1 MAVGATADGDAARG
15 RPLLERKLW
24 IPQMSWGGAMAFAA
38 AFRSLAIDAQICPD
52 GDAETL
58 ELGSSHTSGEECLPA
73 RVTLGGFL
81 KAMRMPG
88 FIPGETALFMPTAD
102 GPCRFGQ
109 YAPYIRKV
117 LRDLGLG
124 DVLVFSPSSRDGYR
138 EIGAHAQALMRNAF
152 RGLVCADLLRKMLH
166 RVRPY
171 EVHRGDAD
179 EVHAR
184 AIRTVAGV
192 LECRGIALGTRLRQL
207 EDALRVAR
215 DEFRRLSVRFTE
227 RPLIGVVGEI
237 ACRLTPFMNDD
248 VIRNIEERGGECTL
262 AHIVEWVSYTNC
274 EHQTRLRQQG
284 RRFSKA
290 MLAAK
295 VASYIQ
301 HRDEHRLSRIFAS
314 ELRGY
319 EEPSVETVLRYA
331 EPYLPSAGSLGEMTL
346 SVGKSVFHYRQ
357 GCDGV
362 VDIAPFSCM
371 NGIVTEAVYPRVS
384 ADCDDMPIRNLFFDG
399 TGTSLGHTL
408 DVFMELTRSYQAR
421 KKVER
426 AHARGQIEFAASAA
440 RNARS
445 AS

>member
-1 MAVGATADGDAARG
+1 MAPGTAGGDGAGRV

-38 AFRSLAIDAQICPD
+38 AFRSLGIDAEICPD
-52 GDAETL
+52 GDAGTL

-73 RVTLGGFL
+73 RVTLGAFL
-81 KAMRMPG
+81 KIAGTPG
-88 FIPGETALFMPTAD
+88 FVPGEAAFFMPTAD

-117 LRDLGLG
+117 LGDIDLG

-138 EIGAHAQALMRNAF
+138 DIGAQAHALMRNAF

-171 EVHRGDAD
+171 ELHRGDTD

-184 AIRTVAGV
+184 AIRAVAGV
-192 LECRGIALGTRLRQL
+192 LERRGVPLERRLRQL
-207 EDALRVAR
+207 EETLRSAR
-215 DEFRRLSVRFTE
+215 DDFRRLSVRYRE

-248 VIRNIEERGGECTL
+248 VIRRIEERGGECTL
-262 AHIVEWVSYTNC
+262 AHIVEWVSYTNS
-274 EHQTRLRQQG
+274 EHQKRLRQQG
-284 RRFSKA
+284 RALSKA

-295 VASYIQ
+295 VASWIQ
-301 HRDEHRLSRIFAS
+301 HRDEDRLSTVFAS
-314 ELRGY
+314 DLRGY
-319 EEPSVETVLRYA
+319 EEPPVRTVLGYA
-331 EPYLPSAGSLGEMTL
+331 EPYLPAAGSLGEMTL
-346 SVGKSVFHYRQ
+346 SVGKSVFHYHQ

-371 NGIVTEAVYPRVS
+371 NGIVTEAIYPRVS

-399 TGTSLGHTL
+399 TGTSLGHAL
-408 DVFMELTRSYQAR
+408 DVFMELARSYQAR

-426 AHARGQIEFAASAA
+426 PRPVGHRDPEEG
-440 RNARS
+440 
-445 AS
+445 

>member
-1 MAVGATADGDAARG
+1 
-15 RPLLERKLW
+15 LLERKLW

-38 AFRSLAIDAQICPD
+38 AFRSLSIDAEICPD
-52 GDAETL
+52 GDAHTL

-73 RVTLGGFL
+73 RVTLGGFM
-81 KAMRMPG
+81 KVVRIPG
-88 FIPGETALFMPTAD
+88 FVPGETALFMPTAD

-124 DVLVFSPSSRDGYR
+124 EVLVFSPSSRDGYR
-138 EIGAHAQALMRNAF
+138 DIGAQAHALMRNAF

-184 AIRTVAGV
+184 AIHAVAGV
-192 LECRGIALGTRLRQL
+192 LERRGVGLAMRLRQL
-207 EDALRVAR
+207 EEALRVAR
-215 DEFRRLSVRFTE
+215 DEFRRLSVRYTH

-248 VIRNIEERGGECTL
+248 MIRSIEERGGECTL
-262 AHIVEWVSYTNC
+262 AHIVEWVSYTNA
-274 EHQTRLRQQG
+274 EHQKRLRQQG
-284 RRFSKA
+284 RAFSKA

-301 HRDEHRLSRIFAS
+301 HRDEHRLSKVFAS

-319 EEPSVETVLRYA
+319 EEPSVRTVLRYA
-331 EPYLPSAGSLGEMTL
+331 EPYLPAAGSLGEMTL
-346 SVGKSVFHYRQ
+346 SVGKSVFHYHQ

-362 VDIAPFSCM
+362 VDIAPFGCM

-384 ADCDDMPIRNLFFDG
+384 ADCDDMPIRNFFFDG
-399 TGTSLGHTL
+399 TGTSLGHAL
-408 DVFMELTRSYQAR
+408 DVFMELARSYQAR
-421 KKVER
+421 KKIER
-426 AHARGQIEFAASAA
+426 VHPAGSPGPAVATAPSPTGTPP
-440 RNARS
+440 
-445 AS
+445 

>member
-1 MAVGATADGDAARG
+1 MAVDAAPGDSGGRG
-15 RPLLERKLW
+15 RPLPERKLW

-38 AFRSLAIDAQICPD
+38 AFRSLSIDAEICPD
-52 GDAETL
+52 GDAHTL
-58 ELGSSHTSGEECLPA
+58 ELGSSYTSGEECLPA

-81 KAMRMPG
+81 KVVRMPG
-88 FIPGETALFMPTAD
+88 FAPGETAFFMPTAD

-124 DVLVFSPSSRDGYR
+124 EVLVFSPSSRDGYR
-138 EIGAHAQALMRNAF
+138 DIGAQAHALMRNAF

-171 EVHRGDAD
+171 EAHRGDAD

-184 AIRTVAGV
+184 AIHAVAGV
-192 LECRGIALGTRLRQL
+192 LERRGVALEMRLRLL
-207 EDALRVAR
+207 EEALRVAR
-215 DEFRRLSVRFTE
+215 DEFRGLSVRHTE

-262 AHIVEWVSYTNC
+262 AHIVEWVSYTNA
-274 EHQTRLRQQG
+274 EHQKRLRQQG
-284 RRFSKA
+284 RTLSKA
-290 MLAAK
+290 MLAATI
-295 VASYIQ
+295 SSFIQ

-314 ELRGY
+314 DFLGY
-319 EEPSVETVLRYA
+319 EEPSTRTVLRYA
-331 EPYLPSAGSLGEMTL
+331 EPYLPAAGSLGEMTL
-346 SVGKSVFHYRQ
+346 SVGKSVYHYHQ

-362 VDIAPFSCM
+362 VDIAPFGCM

-384 ADCDDMPIRNLFFDG
+384 ADCDDMPIRNFFFDG
-399 TGTSLGHTL
+399 TGTSLGHAL

-421 KKVER
+421 KKVKR
-426 AHARGQIEFAASAA
+426 ANPSELRTAASAPEG
-440 RNARS
+440 
-445 AS
+445 

>member
-1 MAVGATADGDAARG
+1 MAVGAAPGDGGGRV

-38 AFRSLAIDAQICPD
+38 AFRSLSIDAEICPD
-52 GDAETL
+52 GDAHTL

-73 RVTLGGFL
+73 RVTLGGFM
-81 KAMRMPG
+81 KVVRIPG
-88 FIPGETALFMPTAD
+88 FVLGETALFMPTAD

-124 DVLVFSPSSRDGYR
+124 EVLVFSPSSRDGYR
-138 EIGAHAQALMRNAF
+138 DIGAQAHALMRNAF

-184 AIRTVAGV
+184 AIHAVAGV
-192 LECRGIALGTRLRQL
+192 LERRGVGLAMRLRQL
-207 EDALRVAR
+207 EEALRVAR
-215 DEFRRLSVRFTE
+215 DEFRRLSVRYTH

-248 VIRNIEERGGECTL
+248 MIRSIEERGGECTL
-262 AHIVEWVSYTNC
+262 AHIVEWVSYTNA
-274 EHQTRLRQQG
+274 EHQKRLRQQG
-284 RRFSKA
+284 RAFSKA

-301 HRDEHRLSRIFAS
+301 HRDEHRLSKVFAS

-319 EEPSVETVLRYA
+319 EEPSVRTVLRYA
-331 EPYLPSAGSLGEMTL
+331 EPYLPAAGSLGEMTL
-346 SVGKSVFHYRQ
+346 SVGKSVFHYHQ

-362 VDIAPFSCM
+362 VDISPFSCM
-371 NGIVTEAVYPRVS
+371 NGIVTEAIYPRVA
-384 ADCDDMPIRNLFFDG
+384 ADYDDIPIRNFFFDS
-399 TGTSLGHTL
+399 TQTDLER
-408 DVFMELTRSYQAR
+408 DVGIFIELARTYKAR
-421 KKVER
+421 KKV
-426 AHARGQIEFAASAA
+426 
-440 RNARS
+440 ARS
-445 AS
+445 YSPNFPVET

>member
-1 MAVGATADGDAARG
+1 MEVGATADAGAARG

-38 AFRSLAIDAQICPD
+38 AFRSLAIDAEICPD

-73 RVTLGGFL
+73 RVTLGAFL
-81 KAMRMPG
+81 KIARTPG
-88 FIPGETALFMPTAD
+88 FVPGEAAFFMPTAD

-117 LRDLGLG
+117 LRDFGLG

-138 EIGAHAQALMRNAF
+138 DIGAQAHALMRNAF

-179 EVHAR
+179 EVHAQ
-184 AIRTVAGV
+184 AIRAVAGV
-192 LECRGIALGTRLRQL
+192 LERRGVPRPRRLRQL
-207 EDALRVAR
+207 EEALRAAR
-215 DEFRRLSVRFTE
+215 DEFRRLSVRYTA

-248 VIRNIEERGGECTL
+248 VIRNIEERGGECAL
-262 AHIVEWVSYTNC
+262 AHNVEWVSYTNS
-274 EHQTRLRQQG
+274 EHQNRLRQQG
-284 RRFSKA
+284 RAFSKP

-295 VASYIQ
+295 VASWIQ
-301 HRDEHRLSRIFAS
+301 HRDENRLSRVFAS

-319 EEPSVETVLRYA
+319 EEPSLRTILRYA
-331 EPYLPSAGSLGEMTL
+331 EPYLPPAGSLGEMTL
-346 SVGKSVFHYRQ
+346 SVGKSVFHYHQ
-357 GCDGV
+357 GCAGV
-362 VDIAPFSCM
+362 VDIAPFGCM

-384 ADCDDMPIRNLFFDG
+384 ADCGDMPIRNLFFDG

-408 DVFMELTRSYQAR
+408 DVFMELARSYQAR

-426 AHARGQIEFAASAA
+426 AYPAGHREHAEGWGPRDAV
-440 RNARS
+440 
-445 AS
+445 

>member
-1 MAVGATADGDAARG
+1 MTVGAALVAGGGQG

-38 AFRSLAIDAQICPD
+38 AFRSLAIDAEICPD

-81 KAMRMPG
+81 KVVRTPG
-88 FIPGETALFMPTAD
+88 FVPGEAALFMPTAD

-124 DVLVFSPSSRDGYR
+124 EVLVFSPSSRDGYR
-138 EIGAHAQALMRNAF
+138 DIGAQARALMRNAF

-171 EVHRGDAD
+171 EVHRGDTD

-192 LECRGIALGTRLRQL
+192 LERRGVARGTRLWQL
-207 EDALRVAR
+207 KEALRVAR
-215 DEFRRLSVRFTE
+215 DEFRRLSVRYTE

-262 AHIVEWVSYTNC
+262 AHIVEWVSYTNL
-274 EHQTRLRQQG
+274 EHKKRLRQQG
-284 RRFSKA
+284 RAFSKA

-295 VASYIQ
+295 VASYLQ
-301 HRDEHRLSRIFAS
+301 HRDEHQLSRVFAS
-314 ELRGY
+314 ELRGC
-319 EEPSVETVLRYA
+319 EEPSVRTILRHA
-331 EPYLPSAGSLGEMTL
+331 EPYLPPAGSLGEMTL
-346 SVGKSVFHYRQ
+346 SVGKAVFHCHQ

-362 VDIAPFSCM
+362 VDIAPFGCM

-408 DVFMELTRSYQAR
+408 DVFMELTRSYHSR
-421 KKVER
+421 RKVER
-426 AHARGQIEFAASAA
+426 IYPAGRRDPAEECNPRDAP
-440 RNARS
+440 
-445 AS
+445 